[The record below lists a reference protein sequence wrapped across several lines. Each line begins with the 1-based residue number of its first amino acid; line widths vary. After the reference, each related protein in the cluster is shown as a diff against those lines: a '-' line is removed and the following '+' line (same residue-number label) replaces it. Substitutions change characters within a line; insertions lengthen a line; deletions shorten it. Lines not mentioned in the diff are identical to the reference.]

1 MSIVLQDTFGR
12 EYPLDIPLTIGSDSS
27 NQLILLDSSSS
38 PFHANISL
46 VGKRILVQDQD
57 SDYGVFING
66 TRVSGKQS
74 ADIGDTISIGKVELI
89 VTGDEPDQSI
99 EEIQEKIGLVVDNPP
114 PPVPVSPPVHIKRV
128 KKLPEPVV
136 ELPEE
141 PAPAEQIFSIQS
153 PGYVETK
160 DGLPQLDLAAGEIP
174 DNRLDM
180 VLPVVSPSIAAET
193 VPPVAEVVP
202 GKRKQPTM
210 KLILAIGGVLLVLAA
225 VAGIVFFVSLL
236 GRQTAS
242 SAGSAAVLDLKD
254 EALNTVYT
262 TSFIQHQ
269 EDTYEGVDA
278 NGAPLK
284 VKIVQENME
293 QADPEWSNYT
303 RYQLTSNTA
312 IQKDTEF
319 SIIKGQVYSRAKNA
333 CNVFPDTTAKSHKP
347 TNWPKSLLK
356 SYITGSAK
364 KVESGVKVNGV
375 LTDKYELKLE
385 NSPFADSLEK
395 MESSEL
401 YRAQNGGYLV
411 KLVISQTWSAEKWQ
425 GASTYGFA
433 GGQPIK
439 IKNVVDFTYY
449 PTGKLNVI
457 VPAVCASKIQPAE

>member
-1 MSIVLQDTFGR
+1 
-12 EYPLDIPLTIGSDSS
+12 
-27 NQLILLDSSSS
+27 
-38 PFHANISL
+38 
-46 VGKRILVQDQD
+46 
-57 SDYGVFING
+57 
-66 TRVSGKQS
+66 
-74 ADIGDTISIGKVELI
+74 
-89 VTGDEPDQSI
+89 
-99 EEIQEKIGLVVDNPP
+99 
-114 PPVPVSPPVHIKRV
+114 
-128 KKLPEPVV
+128 
-136 ELPEE
+136 
-141 PAPAEQIFSIQS
+141 
-153 PGYVETK
+153 
-160 DGLPQLDLAAGEIP
+160 
-174 DNRLDM
+174 
-180 VLPVVSPSIAAET
+180 
-193 VPPVAEVVP
+193 
-202 GKRKQPTM
+202 M
-210 KLILAIGGVLLVLAA
+210 KLILAISGVLLVLAA
-225 VAGIVFFVSLL
+225 VTGIVFFVSLL

-293 QADPEWSNYT
+293 QTDPEWSNYT
-303 RYQLTSNTA
+303 RYQLTSNMA

-333 CNVFPDTTAKSHKP
+333 CNVFADTTVKSHKP

-356 SYITGSAK
+356 SYITGTAK
-364 KVESGVKVNGV
+364 KVASGIKVNGV
-375 LTDKYELKLE
+375 LTDKYVLKLE

-401 YRAQNGGYLV
+401 YRAQKGGYLV

-439 IKNVVDFTYY
+439 IKNVVDFMYY